1 MAEKLI
7 NNHFKKQMSP
17 KIAVSN
23 QLIKYGLVGII
34 SNSIGYLIYFILTYL
49 WISPQVAITI
59 LYFIGALIGFF
70 GNKKFTFSHQ
80 GSQFTAGIRYL
91 ITHFIG
97 YLFNLFILFIG
108 VNQLGYP
115 HQIVQIFAIFIVAV
129 FLFLSFKYFVFTETK
144 YIAKGSLE

>member
-1 MAEKLI
+1 M
-7 NNHFKKQMSP
+7 FP
-17 KIAVSN
+17 KIVVSN

-70 GNKKFTFSHQ
+70 GNKNFTFSHQ
-80 GSQFTAGIRYL
+80 GSQLTAGIRYL

-108 VNQLGYP
+108 VNQFGYP
-115 HQIVQIFAIFIVAV
+115 HQIVQIFAILIVAV
-129 FLFLSFKYFVFTETK
+129 FLFLSFKYFVFTD
-144 YIAKGSLE
+144 AKKFANGSQE